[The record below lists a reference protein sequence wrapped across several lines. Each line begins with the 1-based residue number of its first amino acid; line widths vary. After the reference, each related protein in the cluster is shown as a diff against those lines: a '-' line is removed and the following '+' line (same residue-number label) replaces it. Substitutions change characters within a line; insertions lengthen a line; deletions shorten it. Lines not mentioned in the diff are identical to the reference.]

1 MAIYAH
7 LIIADKYLTCS
18 QETYTKFVC
27 MSFRI
32 SLHLMVYELRCKR
45 DINDKS
51 QVRKHHLCVPPCT
64 SDEHV
69 LHAGSK
75 L

>member
-1 MAIYAH
+1 MAIHAH
-7 LIIADKYLTCS
+7 PIIEDKYWTCS

-32 SLHLMVYELRCKR
+32 PLFLMVYELRCKR

-51 QVRKHHLCVPPCT
+51 QVRKHHL
-64 SDEHV
+64 
-69 LHAGSK
+69 
-75 L
+75 